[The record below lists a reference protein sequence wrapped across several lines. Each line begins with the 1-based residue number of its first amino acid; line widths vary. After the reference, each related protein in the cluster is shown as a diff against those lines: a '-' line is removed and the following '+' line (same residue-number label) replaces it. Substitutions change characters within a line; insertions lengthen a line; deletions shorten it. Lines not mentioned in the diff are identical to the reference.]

1 MHRTDL
7 LTALKIARAALEH
20 SESSN
25 RVGYELGLS
34 AAELDGIYKLID
46 SHIEEKRQ
54 EEIEARRMNALNKK
68 LKRGEISQK
77 HYEFLTYSAE
87 K

>member
-1 MHRTDL
+1 MNRTDL

-34 AAELDGIYKLID
+34 AAELDNIYKLID

-68 LKRGEISQK
+68 LKRCAISHK

>member
-1 MHRTDL
+1 MNRTDL

-34 AAELDGIYKLID
+34 AAELDNIYQLID
-46 SHIEEKRQ
+46 SHIEEEKR
-54 EEIEARRMNALNKK
+54 EAFIERRMNVLDRK
-68 LKRGEISQK
+68 LMSGAISQK
-77 HYEFLTYSAE
+77 EYEIQVTNL
-87 K
+87 

>member
-1 MHRTDL
+1 MNRTDL

>member
-34 AAELDGIYKLID
+34 AAELDSIYKLID
-46 SHIEEKRQ
+46 SHIEEEKR
-54 EEIEARRMNALNKK
+54 EAFIERRMNVLDRK
-68 LKRGEISQK
+68 LMSGAISQK
-77 HYEFLTYSAE
+77 EYEIQVTNL
-87 K
+87 

>member
-34 AAELDGIYKLID
+34 AAELDNIYQLID
-46 SHIEEKRQ
+46 SHIEEEKR
-54 EEIEARRMNALNKK
+54 EAFIERRMNVLDRK
-68 LKRGEISQK
+68 LMSGAISQK
-77 HYEFLTYSAE
+77 EYEIQVTNL
-87 K
+87 

>member
-1 MHRTDL
+1 MHRTNL

-34 AAELDGIYKLID
+34 AAELDNIYKLID
-46 SHIEEKRQ
+46 SHIEEEKR
-54 EEIEARRMNALNKK
+54 EAFIERRMNVLDRK
-68 LKRGEISQK
+68 LMSGAISQK
-77 HYEFLTYSAE
+77 EYEIQVTNL
-87 K
+87 

>member
-1 MHRTDL
+1 MNRTDL

-34 AAELDGIYKLID
+34 AAELDNIYKLID

-68 LKRGEISQK
+68 LKRGAISQK

>member
-1 MHRTDL
+1 MNRTDTM
-7 LTALKIARAALEH
+7 TALKIARAALEH

-34 AAELDGIYKLID
+34 AAELDNIYKLID

-77 HYEFLTYSAE
+77 HYDFLTYSFE